1 MDAFEARKV
10 IDVFEKAEKIAQ
22 SRPPL
27 PKEILPSY
35 LKILDKIYQL
45 SLEGKVRV
53 SDVSKAL
60 HQTTPSVTRALC
72 AMDTLGWIGKEVSSK
87 DKRVIY
93 VVLKEKGVEVY
104 HTYIETYFEKLSLR
118 LQKYDK
124 EQLEVM
130 IDCVNA
136 IYADLEESPIVME
149 AMQDE

>member
-22 SRPPL
+22 SRPSL

-45 SLEGKVRV
+45 SLKGKVRV

-60 HQTTPSVTRALC
+60 HQTTPSITRALC
-72 AMDTLGWIGKEVSSK
+72 AMETLGWIGKEVSSE

-93 VVLKEKGVEVY
+93 VVLKEKGEEVY
-104 HTYIETYFEKLSLR
+104 HYYIETYFEKFSLR

-130 IDCVNA
+130 IECINS
-136 IYADLEESPIVME
+136 IYADFTETPIVME
-149 AMQDE
+149 GMKDE

>member
-10 IDVFEKAEKIAQ
+10 IDAFEKAEKIAQ
-22 SRPPL
+22 SRPSL

-45 SLEGKVRV
+45 SLKGKVRV

-60 HQTTPSVTRALC
+60 HQTTPSITRALC
-72 AMDTLGWIGKEVSSK
+72 AMETLGWIGKEVSSE

-93 VVLKEKGVEVY
+93 VVLKEKGEEVY
-104 HTYIETYFEKLSLR
+104 HTYIEKYFEKFSLR

-130 IDCVNA
+130 IECINS
-136 IYADLEESPIVME
+136 IYADLTETPIVME
-149 AMQDE
+149 GMKDE

>member
-45 SLEGKVRV
+45 SLKGKVRV

-104 HTYIETYFEKLSLR
+104 HTYIETYFQKLSLR

-149 AMQDE
+149 DMKDE

>member
-1 MDAFEARKV
+1 MDVFEARKV
-10 IDVFEKAEKIAQ
+10 IDVLEKAEKIAQ
-22 SRPPL
+22 SRPQL

-45 SLEGKVRV
+45 SLKGKVRV

-60 HQTTPSVTRALC
+60 HQTTPSITRALGV
-72 AMDTLGWIGKEVSSK
+72 MDTLGWIGKEVSSE

-93 VVLKEKGVEVY
+93 VVLKEKGKEVY
-104 HTYIETYFEKLSLR
+104 HHYIETYFEKLSLR

-149 AMQDE
+149 VMQDE

>member
-45 SLEGKVRV
+45 SLKGKVRV

-60 HQTTPSVTRALC
+60 HQTTPSITRALGV
-72 AMDTLGWIGKEVSSK
+72 MDTLGWIGKEVSSE
-87 DKRVIY
+87 DKRVVY

-104 HTYIETYFEKLSLR
+104 HHYIETYFEKLSLR
-118 LQKYDK
+118 LQKYSK

-149 AMQDE
+149 VMQDE

>member
-35 LKILDKIYQL
+35 MKILDKIYQL

-118 LQKYDK
+118 LRKYDK

-149 AMQDE
+149 VMQDE

>member
-45 SLEGKVRV
+45 SLKGKVRV

-60 HQTTPSVTRALC
+60 HQTTPSITRAYGIYTDIQRSCCLFERNLC
-72 AMDTLGWIGKEVSSK
+72 K
-87 DKRVIY
+87 
-93 VVLKEKGVEVY
+93 
-104 HTYIETYFEKLSLR
+104 
-118 LQKYDK
+118 
-124 EQLEVM
+124 
-130 IDCVNA
+130 CVCNQQ
-136 IYADLEESPIVME
+136 IP
-149 AMQDE
+149 

>member
-1 MDAFEARKV
+1 MDAFAARKI

-45 SLEGKVRV
+45 SLKGKVRV

-60 HQTTPSVTRALC
+60 HQTTPSITRALC
-72 AMDTLGWIGKEVSSK
+72 AMETLGWIGKEVSSE

-93 VVLKEKGVEVY
+93 VVLKEKGEEVY
-104 HTYIETYFEKLSLR
+104 HYYI
-118 LQKYDK
+118 
-124 EQLEVM
+124 
-130 IDCVNA
+130 
-136 IYADLEESPIVME
+136 
-149 AMQDE
+149 

>member
-10 IDVFEKAEKIAQ
+10 IDVLEKAEKIAQ
-22 SRPPL
+22 SRPSL

-45 SLEGKVRV
+45 SLKGKVRV

-60 HQTTPSVTRALC
+60 HQTTPSITRALC
-72 AMDTLGWIGKEVSSK
+72 AMETLGWIGKEVSSE

-93 VVLKEKGVEVY
+93 VVLKEKGEEVY
-104 HTYIETYFEKLSLR
+104 HYYIETYFEKFSLR

-130 IDCVNA
+130 IECINS
-136 IYADLEESPIVME
+136 IYADLTETPIVME
-149 AMQDE
+149 GMKDE

>member
-22 SRPPL
+22 SRPHL

-45 SLEGKVRV
+45 SLSGKVRV

-60 HQTTPSVTRALC
+60 HQTTPSITRALG
-72 AMDTLGWIGKEVSSK
+72 AMDTLGWITKEISNE
-87 DKRVIY
+87 DKRVVFI
-93 VVLKEKGVEVY
+93 VLKEKGKNIY
-104 HTYIETYFEKLSLR
+104 HYYIETYFQKLSLR

-130 IDCVNA
+130 IECINSM
-136 IYADLEESPIVME
+136 YADLTEIPIAMEEMK
-149 AMQDE
+149 DE

>member
-35 LKILDKIYQL
+35 MKILDKIYQL

-118 LQKYDK
+118 LRKYDK

-136 IYADLEESPIVME
+136 IYADLEELPIVME
-149 AMQDE
+149 VMQDE

>member
-10 IDVFEKAEKIAQ
+10 IDVLEKAEKIAQ

-45 SLEGKVRV
+45 SLKGKVRV

-60 HQTTPSVTRALC
+60 HQTTPSITRALC
-72 AMDTLGWIGKEVSSK
+72 AMETLGWIGKEVSSE

-93 VVLKEKGVEVY
+93 VVLKEKGEEVY
-104 HTYIETYFEKLSLR
+104 HYYIETYFEKFSLR

-130 IDCVNA
+130 IECIISLYDDFME
-136 IYADLEESPIVME
+136 IPIMME
-149 AMQDE
+149 GMKDE

>member
-10 IDVFEKAEKIAQ
+10 IDAFEKAEKIAQ

-45 SLEGKVRV
+45 SLKGKVRV

-60 HQTTPSVTRALC
+60 HQTTPSITRALC
-72 AMDTLGWIGKEVSSK
+72 AMETLGWIGKEVSSE

-93 VVLKEKGVEVY
+93 VVLKEKGEEVY
-104 HTYIETYFEKLSLR
+104 HYYIETYFEKFSLR

-130 IDCVNA
+130 IECINS
-136 IYADLEESPIVME
+136 IYADLTETPIVME
-149 AMQDE
+149 GMKDE

>member
-1 MDAFEARKV
+1 MDAFAARKV

-22 SRPPL
+22 SRPSL

-45 SLEGKVRV
+45 SLKGKVRV

-60 HQTTPSVTRALC
+60 HQTTPSITRALC
-72 AMDTLGWIGKEVSSK
+72 AMETLGWIGKEVSSE

-93 VVLKEKGVEVY
+93 VVLKEKGEEVY
-104 HTYIETYFEKLSLR
+104 HTYIEKYFERLSLR

-124 EQLEVM
+124 EQLQVM
-130 IDCVNA
+130 SECINSMYD
-136 IYADLEESPIVME
+136 DFMETPIMME
-149 AMQDE
+149 GMKDE